1 MTDSGSG
8 VPGGWYQDPAGS
20 GRLRYWDGV
29 TWTDHYAAPAPA
41 QPTAPPP
48 PASPPPPATWSP
60 PAASPPPPPTWNAPA
75 SPPPPPTWSQPAAA
89 GGQWTGPPVGAPPK
103 TGMSGCL
110 KAFLIA
116 MVVCILGGVILVV
129 SLVVIG
135 GRVVHR
141 LATDV
146 GGTAGRPGSLPSS
159 AGDYLGERTQ
169 DHVAGSDGVV
179 TIGSLS
185 ATAKNWARTTVTGSA
200 LVCGD
205 VTIQRSTVT
214 SKDPFDAALQLAGD
228 FTWEM
233 VTPGR
238 TTASLDSS
246 SSSLSA
252 LSDYL
257 GTNQTGNAA
266 GKVCFTDPGGTGQ
279 FAVTWQPRLFR
290 PERAVWIVKL
300 H

>member
-1 MTDSGSG
+1 MTDTGSG

-20 GRLRYWDGV
+20 GRLRYWDGGS
-29 TWTDHYAAPAPA
+29 WTDHYAAPSAP
-41 QPTAPPP
+41 QPAPPP
-48 PASPPPPATWSP
+48 VPSPAPA
-60 PAASPPPPPTWNAPA
+60 PPPTWGAPA
-75 SPPPPPTWSQPAAA
+75 APPVPPTWNQPAVG
-89 GGQWTGPPVGAPPK
+89 GGQWAGPPVGAAPK

-116 MVVCILGGVILVV
+116 LAVCAVGGVVLVV

-146 GGTAGRPGSLPSS
+146 AGTAGRPSSLPAS
-159 AGDYLGERTQ
+159 ASDYLGERTQ

-185 ATAKNWARTTVTGSA
+185 ATAKNWARTSVTGSP

-205 VTIQRSTVT
+205 VTIQRATVT

-233 VTPGR
+233 VTPSR

-257 GTNQTGNAA
+257 SNNQTGNAA
-266 GKVCFTDPGGTGQ
+266 GKVCFTDPGGAGQ
-279 FAVTWQPRLFR
+279 FVVTWQPRLFR
-290 PERAVWIVKL
+290 PERAVWIVRL